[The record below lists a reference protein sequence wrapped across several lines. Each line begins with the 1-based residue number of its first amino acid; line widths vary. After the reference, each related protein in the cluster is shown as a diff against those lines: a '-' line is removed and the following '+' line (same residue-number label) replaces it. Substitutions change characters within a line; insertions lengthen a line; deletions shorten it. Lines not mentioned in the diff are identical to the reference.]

1 MPIHTPNPM
10 TGRYRSRTKG
20 ANVSITVNFNAS
32 ATQAY
37 DTLNATN
44 SALNTTIGE
53 MSSGLAIQTA
63 ASNPAGYVFAGLLGD
78 QAAGYGV
85 DITNAQNGVS
95 MLQTAQGALNQA
107 VSIVQQMQQLAYSS
121 ANSGSTD
128 PAAAAANQQEYSAL
142 QSDLTQIANTT
153 KFGSQVLLSGTYTG
167 TFQVGTGVSAYSQL
181 AVTISTAATDTGL
194 GLNTTSVDT
203 QANATTAITSL
214 SAAINTVDSM
224 QAYLGAQQNKL
235 QDIVANLTVG
245 QQNLQSA
252 QSRIVD
258 TNFAQA
264 STQLA
269 TQQILEQT
277 GASMLA
283 TAQQAPNIVLKAL
296 GL

>member
-1 MPIHTPNPM
+1 M
-10 TGRYRSRTKG
+10 
-20 ANVSITVNFNAS
+20 SITVNFNAA
-32 ATQAY
+32 ATRAY

-44 SALNTTIGE
+44 TALNKTIGE
-53 MSSGLAIQTA
+53 MSSGLSIQTA
-63 ASNPAGYVFAGLLGD
+63 ADNPAGFVSAGLLGN

-95 MLQTAQGALNQA
+95 MLQTAQSALNQ
-107 VSIVQQMQQLAYSS
+107 VSGIVQQMQQLAYSS

-128 PAAAAANQQEYSAL
+128 TAAMAANQQEFSAL
-142 QSDLTQIANTT
+142 QSDLNQIANTT
-153 KFGSQVLLSGTYTG
+153 KFGSQVLLNGTYSG
-167 TFQVGTGVSAYSQL
+167 TFQVGTGTSSYSQL
-181 AVTISTAATDTGL
+181 SVAINTAATASGL
-194 GLNTTSVDT
+194 GLSSSSVSS
-203 QANATTAITSL
+203 QSNATSAITKL
-214 SAAINTVDSM
+214 SAAMNTVDSM
-224 QAYLGAQQNKL
+224 AAYLGAQQNGL

-245 QQNLQSA
+245 QENLQAS

-283 TAQQAPNIVLKAL
+283 QAQQAPQLVLKSL

>member
-1 MPIHTPNPM
+1 M
-10 TGRYRSRTKG
+10 
-20 ANVSITVNFNAS
+20 SITVNFNAA
-32 ATQAY
+32 ATRAY

-44 SALNTTIGE
+44 TALNKTIGE
-53 MSSGLAIQTA
+53 MSSGLSIQTA
-63 ASNPAGYVFAGLLGD
+63 ADNPAGFVSAGLLGN

-95 MLQTAQGALNQA
+95 MLQTAQSALNQ
-107 VSIVQQMQQLAYSS
+107 VSGIVQQMQQLAYSS

-128 PAAAAANQQEYSAL
+128 TAAMAANQQEFSAL
-142 QSDLTQIANTT
+142 QSDLNQIANTT
-153 KFGSQVLLSGTYTG
+153 KFGSQVLLNGTYSG
-167 TFQVGTGVSAYSQL
+167 TFQVGTGTSSYSQL
-181 AVTISTAATDTGL
+181 SVAINTAATASGL
-194 GLNTTSVDT
+194 GLSSSSVSSQSSATS
-203 QANATTAITSL
+203 AITKL
-214 SAAINTVDSM
+214 SAAMNTVDSM
-224 QAYLGAQQNKL
+224 AAYLGAQQNGL

-245 QQNLQSA
+245 QENLQAS

-283 TAQQAPNIVLKAL
+283 QAQQAPQLVLKSL

>member
-1 MPIHTPNPM
+1 M

-63 ASNPAGYVFAGLLGD
+63 ASNPAGYVSAGLLGD

-167 TFQVGTGVSAYSQL
+167 TFQVGTGVSSYSQL

>member
-1 MPIHTPNPM
+1 M
-10 TGRYRSRTKG
+10 
-20 ANVSITVNFNAS
+20 NFNAA
-32 ATQAY
+32 ATRAY

-44 SALNTTIGE
+44 TALNKTIGE
-53 MSSGLAIQTA
+53 MSSGLSIQTA
-63 ASNPAGYVFAGLLGD
+63 ADNPAGFVSAGLLGN

-95 MLQTAQGALNQA
+95 MLQTAQSALNQ
-107 VSIVQQMQQLAYSS
+107 VSGIVQQMQQLAYSS

-128 PAAAAANQQEYSAL
+128 TAAMAANQQEFSAL
-142 QSDLTQIANTT
+142 QSDLNQIANTT
-153 KFGSQVLLSGTYTG
+153 KFGSQVLLNGTYSG
-167 TFQVGTGVSAYSQL
+167 TFQVGTGTSSYSQL
-181 AVTISTAATDTGL
+181 SVAINTAATASGL
-194 GLNTTSVDT
+194 GLSSSSVSSQSSATS
-203 QANATTAITSL
+203 AITKL
-214 SAAINTVDSM
+214 SAAMNTVDSM
-224 QAYLGAQQNKL
+224 AAYLGAQQNGL

-245 QQNLQSA
+245 QENLQAS

-283 TAQQAPNIVLKAL
+283 QAQQAPQLVLKSL

>member
-1 MPIHTPNPM
+1 M
-10 TGRYRSRTKG
+10 
-20 ANVSITVNFNAS
+20 ITVNFNAAAS
-32 ATQAY
+32 QAY
-37 DTLNATN
+37 DTLNQTN
-44 SALNTTIGE
+44 SALNKTIE
-53 MSSGLAIQTA
+53 ELSSGLAIQTA
-63 ASNPAGYVFAGLLGD
+63 ADNPSGYVSAGLLGD

-95 MLQTAQGALNQA
+95 MLQTAQSALNQ
-107 VSIVQQMQQLAYSS
+107 VVNIVEQMQQLAYSS

-128 PAAAAANQQEYSAL
+128 TAAMTANNQEYQAL
-142 QSDLTQIANTT
+142 QSDLNQIANTT
-153 KFGSQVLLSGTYTG
+153 KFGTQVLLAGSYSG
-167 TFQVGTGVSAYSQL
+167 TFQVGIGTSSYSQL
-181 AVTISTAATDTGL
+181 SISISTAATASGL
-194 GLNTTSVDT
+194 GLSSTDVSSQSD
-203 QANATTAITSL
+203 ATTAITAL
-214 SAAINTVDSM
+214 SAALNTVDTI

-245 QQNLQSA
+245 QENLQAS

-264 STQLA
+264 TTQLA

-283 TAQQAPNIVLKAL
+283 QAQQAPQLVLKAL